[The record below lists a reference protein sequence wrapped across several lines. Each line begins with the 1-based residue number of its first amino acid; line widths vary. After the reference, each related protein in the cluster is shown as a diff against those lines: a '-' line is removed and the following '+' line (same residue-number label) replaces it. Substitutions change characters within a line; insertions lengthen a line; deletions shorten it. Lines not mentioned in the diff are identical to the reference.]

1 MDGDCWV
8 LTFCPL
14 CPSKTSRGMGMCVLS
29 GDLENRLLTPVLA
42 LPLPGDWPALTGTE
56 QFLAFI
62 VVKATIALSPG
73 SCCLG

>member
-1 MDGDCWV
+1 
-8 LTFCPL
+8 
-14 CPSKTSRGMGMCVLS
+14 MCVLS

-56 QFLAFI
+56 RFLAFI